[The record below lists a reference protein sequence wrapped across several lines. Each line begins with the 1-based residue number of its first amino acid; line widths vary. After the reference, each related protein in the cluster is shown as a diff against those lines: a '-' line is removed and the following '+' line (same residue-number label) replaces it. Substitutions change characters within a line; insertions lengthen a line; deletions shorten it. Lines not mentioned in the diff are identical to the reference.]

1 MVKPKPMSDR
11 DVRITDISVRSALN
25 RVRWNDIP
33 VCRAASS
40 CEADSGG
47 SGVGRG
53 RGLLAIFVFRP
64 STFARLRWTAEA
76 LAEAG
81 QACSVADLKVCATYR
96 LRTTAG

>member
-1 MVKPKPMSDR
+1 MVKPKPMSDK

-40 CEADSGG
+40 CAADSGG

-53 RGLLAIFVFRP
+53 RGLLAIFVVRALGLLHVLQAFRP
-64 STFARLRWTAEA
+64 AVT
-76 LAEAG
+76 
-81 QACSVADLKVCATYR
+81 ADLKVCTTYR
-96 LRTTAG
+96 LMTTAGARCTG